1 MSHRF
6 AFRIAHRNASMEP
19 YSVIV
24 ESQRTKKVLLFQSAA
39 IATIYDAHLL
49 AVTDDES
56 VGELR
61 GSRIYRIWEVL
72 RLLSSGSFYYA
83 TSSGSEQC
91 MDLTVAFQKSVL
103 DSNAE
108 DSCFFCANGPS
119 VIVPRLPPARA
130 KASLVVPTI
139 ENLPVLNL
147 CISGHISELFVAV
160 IFRIVTLGSSEVSFL
175 QIRGSVPLFWEQ
187 PGINVGSHK
196 VKLRAFEA
204 SAPAFSRHF
213 RLLKESYGDVTA
225 VNLLG
230 SKEGE
235 TLLSKAYEA
244 HYKNSHC
251 AVDYIAFDYHEE
263 KRNCLKL
270 IDRLKATILKC
281 MFFCRRNGS
290 LICTQNGVIRVNCL
304 DCLDRTNAV
313 QTLIGFQVARFHFGI
328 FRIVPLILQSYE
340 VLTSQL
346 ESLQVDRKYFS
357 RFEEHLKDIWQR
369 NGDACS
375 VKDARRTL
383 VRTIQN
389 NFLDSSKQEAFDF
402 LLHGASIYDCFFR
415 QVACMLPR
423 DIIQSPHTGDVIE
436 EQR

>member
-1 MSHRF
+1 
-6 AFRIAHRNASMEP
+6 
-19 YSVIV
+19 
-24 ESQRTKKVLLFQSAA
+24 
-39 IATIYDAHLL
+39 
-49 AVTDDES
+49 
-56 VGELR
+56 
-61 GSRIYRIWEVL
+61 
-72 RLLSSGSFYYA
+72 
-83 TSSGSEQC
+83 
-91 MDLTVAFQKSVL
+91 
-103 DSNAE
+103 
-108 DSCFFCANGPS
+108 
-119 VIVPRLPPARA
+119 
-130 KASLVVPTI
+130 
-139 ENLPVLNL
+139 
-147 CISGHISELFVAV
+147 
-160 IFRIVTLGSSEVSFL
+160 LGSSEVSFL

-196 VKLRAFEA
+196 
-204 SAPAFSRHF
+204 
-213 RLLKESYGDVTA
+213 
-225 VNLLG
+225 
-230 SKEGE
+230 
-235 TLLSKAYEA
+235 A

-346 ESLQVDRKYFS
+346 ESLQVDRKYIS

-375 VKDARRTL
+375 VIYAGTGALEGKSKVKDARRTL

-423 DIIQSPHTGDVIE
+423 DIIQKCPPVAKELAERKHEMVDSVPLTVWVGTWNVNGGKNFSDIAFRNQTNLADWLFPEQILGATGSANFDADIYIVGLEEIIDLNASNIVSASTTNQRAWAHGLREALSERGKHVLLGSEQLVGVCIFVFIKPSLAAVVRDLYISSVKTGLFVILFFFKFFKGE
-436 EQR
+436 W